1 VAVTPPSASGPPL
14 QEGLSVT
21 GYLTAFEPAPY
32 SLRQYLTLYT
42 RSRAGQR
49 GGCGM
54 PPTRRMPYTT
64 LGQEEPYADVY
75 FIKYPDP

>member
-1 VAVTPPSASGPPL
+1 
-14 QEGLSVT
+14 
-21 GYLTAFEPAPY
+21 
-32 SLRQYLTLYT
+32 
-42 RSRAGQR
+42 
-49 GGCGM
+49 M

>member
-1 VAVTPPSASGPPL
+1 
-14 QEGLSVT
+14 
-21 GYLTAFEPAPY
+21 LTAFEPAPY
-32 SLRQYLTLYT
+32 SLRQYPTLDT

-54 PPTRRMPYTT
+54 PQTRRMLYTT
-64 LGQEEPYADVY
+64 PGQEEHYADVY